1 MVVTSHHLFMV
12 FQASIINTI
21 HIINQSSKYGH
32 IYRVLTNSESD
43 NMDLFPYNFDLEYY
57 IEEINSRQQ
66 IAIATATEPP
76 TFLCDSNIFSQRLQ
90 SN

>member
-1 MVVTSHHLFMV
+1 MV

-43 NMDLFPYNFDLEYY
+43 NMDLFPYNFDLITIASDTDYK
-57 IEEINSRQQ
+57 IADDQHNSR
-66 IAIATATEPP
+66 TT
-76 TFLCDSNIFSQRLQ
+76 IFVHTYNLEDKQDDILVGL
-90 SN
+90 

>member
-1 MVVTSHHLFMV
+1 
-12 FQASIINTI
+12 
-21 HIINQSSKYGH
+21 
-32 IYRVLTNSESD
+32 
-43 NMDLFPYNFDLEYY
+43 MDLFPYNFDLEYY